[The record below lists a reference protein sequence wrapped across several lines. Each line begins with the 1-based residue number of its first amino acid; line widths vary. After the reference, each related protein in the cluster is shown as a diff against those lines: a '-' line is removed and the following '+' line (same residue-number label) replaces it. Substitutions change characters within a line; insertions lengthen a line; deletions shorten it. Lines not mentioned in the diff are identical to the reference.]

1 MIRIEL
7 EMDKPKECHECP
19 FQLKFKNDEAD
30 DWYTRR
36 CVIMHQQIEY
46 PLPDWCPIEQ
56 VQEDYKLMENVE
68 EIIKKLR
75 EECEGCPLLGEYDCK
90 ADPYTDGC
98 YKENKT
104 ICDND

>member
-7 EMDKPKECHECP
+7 EIDKPKECHNCP

-36 CVIMHQQIEY
+36 CVILHRQIEY

-56 VQEDYKLMENVE
+56 VTREQPQQKTAGANKVP
-68 EIIKKLR
+68 IKW
-75 EECEGCPLLGEYDCK
+75 
-90 ADPYTDGC
+90 
-98 YKENKT
+98 
-104 ICDND
+104 